1 MVTGLTQIY
10 NIGFVKNFCAESWT
24 KPSLDDLFIA
34 AFIQFH
40 TITAA
45 TYRRIYPAAK
55 LLEHR
60 SCNSINQNVSYHMDH
75 DITKLISTLHA
86 GVSFI
91 LAINFTCYQ
100 FYMLSTLLAI
110 NFTCYSYKQI
120 NISRWVSTY
129 CSDSIKLHI

>member
-86 GVSFI
+86 GVSF
-91 LAINFTCYQ
+91 TCYQ
-100 FYMLSTLLAI
+100 FYMLLIYMLSTLLAI
-110 NFTCYSYKQI
+110 NLSCYSYKQI